1 MGVEV
6 DYLQSM
12 KGRRIPPFLTLS
24 SLDEYFN
31 LFPITL
37 TVETSMKD
45 EVMQETSPTNMFG
58 AIKDWRNL
66 IIAELLVS
74 LGK

>member
-1 MGVEV
+1 MEV
-6 DYLQSM
+6 DYLQSV

-37 TVETSMKD
+37 TVETSMKN
-45 EVMQETSPTNMFG
+45 EVLQEISPKKYVE
-58 AIKDWRNL
+58 AIKDWGSL
-66 IIAELLVS
+66 IITEASVGLDR
-74 LGK
+74 